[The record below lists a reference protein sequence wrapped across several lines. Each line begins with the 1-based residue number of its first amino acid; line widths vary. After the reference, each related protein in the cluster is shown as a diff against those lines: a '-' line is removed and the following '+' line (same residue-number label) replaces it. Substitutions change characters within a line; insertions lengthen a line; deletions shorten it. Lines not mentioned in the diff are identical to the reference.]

1 MPFRRAWMT
10 CNSHF
15 IHRSSNFDI
24 PLYWSRKKK
33 KNLMFRSV
41 VRAALTPL
49 VSHLRSDEIRY
60 TTLLSTASVSII
72 SAALAVLFLLHAL
85 ITLGRLMRE
94 VECWIYDDLCSYNP
108 WRRHSGAET
117 CRGDTMNCFTI
128 CILLSFIKCIC
139 WSLNWSSLDNLTNS
153 TPSHPTF
160 LTSILTLFYK
170 NHVGLISAL
179 LAYIFTGT

>member
-1 MPFRRAWMT
+1 
-10 CNSHF
+10 
-15 IHRSSNFDI
+15 
-24 PLYWSRKKK
+24 
-33 KNLMFRSV
+33 MFRSV

-108 WRRHSGAET
+108 
-117 CRGDTMNCFTI
+117 
-128 CILLSFIKCIC
+128 
-139 WSLNWSSLDNLTNS
+139 
-153 TPSHPTF
+153 
-160 LTSILTLFYK
+160 
-170 NHVGLISAL
+170 
-179 LAYIFTGT
+179 